1 MKEKVLTKY
10 GVCYD
15 LEKSPFVYMMKNINL
30 HFSSQSHLDKFTQK
44 RDQHIHSFAILVS
57 SKLKIPKDCVRC
69 TSEIALL
76 SLYKQIETR
85 GFYISDQKGNQVP
98 LNNLFYNIYLSTE

>member
-15 LEKSPFVYMMKNINL
+15 LEKSPFLYVTKNLNL
-30 HFSSQSHLDKFTQK
+30 HFSSQSHLNKFTQK
-44 RDQHIHSFAILVS
+44 RDQHIRSYNIMVA
-57 SKLKIPKDCVRC
+57 SKLKIPRECVRC

-85 GFYISDQKGNQVP
+85 GFYISDKNGEQVP
-98 LNNLFYNIYLSTE
+98 LNKLYYNIYLSTE